1 MIEFTYPEGATPLDT
16 DESEGLLLTHIT
28 THAELDRWEQDNII
42 EALAWL
48 ERTKPANILN
58 ESFIKKLHLMM
69 FKHVWRWAGKFRHS
83 DKNIGGPW
91 YLISTSLKNLCDD
104 ASLWIELQ
112 EESPDELAIRFHHRL
127 VFIHPFLNGNGRH
140 ARLMTDALLENV
152 LKCPKFTWGSGNLVK
167 SGDTRKRY
175 IDALQSADGYDYEPL
190 RKFVRT

>member
-1 MIEFTYPEGATPLDT
+1 MIEFAYPEGATPLDP
-16 DESEGLLLTHIT
+16 DELEGLLLTHIT

-48 ERTKPANILN
+48 DKIKPTNILN
-58 ESFIKKLHLMM
+58 GLFIKKLHLKM
-69 FKHVWRWAGKFRHS
+69 FRHVWRWAGKFRDS
-83 DKNIGGPW
+83 DKNIGGSW

-104 ASLWIELQ
+104 ACLRIELQ
-112 EESPDELAIRFHHRL
+112 EESPDELAIQFHYRL
-127 VFIHPFLNGNGRH
+127 VSIHPFPNGNGRH

-152 LKCPKFTWGSGNLVK
+152 MKCPKFTWGSGNLVK

-175 IDALQSADGYDYEPL
+175 IEALQSADRYDYEPL